1 VKTWISGI
9 SIAYAR
15 SSVEANGGRSVC
27 GHLEIRAHRAHVGP
41 VKGPLDVRDRDVARA
56 VTLADWLDDRYLDPL
71 IGFVL
76 PGVGDL
82 AMATVGL
89 YAVWVALRHR
99 FPAIVVARML
109 RNLAIDLLVGAIPF
123 LGDLF
128 DFVWKAHRMNADLLL
143 ERHELGPSP
152 LRDWA
157 VVIGSALALLV
168 ALAAPFV
175 VLAFLIQRFW

>member
-1 VKTWISGI
+1 
-9 SIAYAR
+9 
-15 SSVEANGGRSVC
+15 
-27 GHLEIRAHRAHVGP
+27 
-41 VKGPLDVRDRDVARA
+41 VAR
-56 VTLADWLDDRYLDPL
+56 VVVLADWLDDRYLDPL

-82 AMATVGL
+82 AMTLVGL
-89 YAVWVALRHR
+89 YAVWVAVRHR
-99 FPAIVVARML
+99 LPAIVVARML
-109 RNLAIDLLVGAIPF
+109 RNLAIDLLVGAIPL
-123 LGDLF
+123 LGDAF

-157 VVIGSALALLV
+157 AVLGSALVLLV

-175 VLAFLIQRFW
+175 ALAWLLSKL